1 MSLFFGILIQMQIIC
16 SKDISFQ
23 LMLISVVQ
31 FIAEHLHFLC
41 ANCASGA
48 QYSGRYVTIFF
59 YIQVTLSIWYLQS
72 IKFLLL

>member
-31 FIAEHLHFLC
+31 FIAEHRNFLC

-48 QYSGRYVTIFF
+48 QYSRRYVAIFF
-59 YIQVTLSIWYLQS
+59 YMQVTLSIWYLQS